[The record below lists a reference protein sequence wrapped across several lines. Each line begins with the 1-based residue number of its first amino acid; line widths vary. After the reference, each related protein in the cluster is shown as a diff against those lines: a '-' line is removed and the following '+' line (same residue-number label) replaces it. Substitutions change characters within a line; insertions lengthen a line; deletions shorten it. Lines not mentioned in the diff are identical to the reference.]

1 MRTIAIVAS
10 FSHIRD
16 FARFVQAI
24 YCILQPRLHSP
35 RLDERKIAAM
45 LDNRRPNPIFVDLKR
60 WE

>member
-35 RLDERKIAAM
+35 RFDWCKIAAL
-45 LDNRRPNPIFVDLKR
+45 LDNRRTNPLFVDLER